1 MRSECTKGTRSD
13 DINIWR
19 DNGAKAST
27 IFPGKDG
34 FGTMRKKT
42 KEEGKRMPR
51 ESSTTRTRQ
60 GQAKSPPFVFRPLT
74 PHLMDELGTVLRGS
88 WGTGCWCM
96 YPRLTDAQMR
106 ELPGP
111 GAANQRRRD
120 AMTQLARRRRAPGL
134 LAFEGD
140 EPVGWIAI
148 APRTELARIE
158 TSRATPRVD
167 DEHVWVIPCVTVRK
181 TARGRGTALALIR
194 AAVTYATE
202 QGAPAVEAYPRAGA
216 TRTGDDNA
224 YFGTEP
230 LFRRAGFRVVR
241 KPLENRPRNWVPRV
255 TMRINAAH

>member
-1 MRSECTKGTRSD
+1 
-13 DINIWR
+13 
-19 DNGAKAST
+19 
-27 IFPGKDG
+27 
-34 FGTMRKKT
+34 
-42 KEEGKRMPR
+42 MPR
-51 ESSTTRTRQ
+51 ASSTTQTRQ
-60 GQAKSPPFVFRPLT
+60 GKAQSLSLVFRPLT
-74 PHLMDELGTVLRGS
+74 PRLMDALGTVLRGN

-106 ELPGP
+106 ALPGP
-111 GAANQRRRD
+111 EAASQRRRD
-120 AMTQLARRRRAPGL
+120 AMTQLAGRQRAPGL

-167 DEHVWVIPCVTVRK
+167 DEDVWVIPCVTVRK
-181 TARGRGTALALIR
+181 TARSRGIALALIR
-194 AAVTYATE
+194 AAAAYATE
-202 QGAPAVEAYPRAGA
+202 HGAPAVEAYPRAGT

-230 LFRRAGFRVVR
+230 LFRRAGFRVIR
-241 KPLENRPRNWVPRV
+241 TPLENRPRHWVPRV